1 MSTDQSTMR
10 TIPMN
15 DPARIPSTKA
25 ITYLSNDPFSNL
37 MTLKMLTMY
46 PEWCRCFFYGSSDGW
61 ALRTELPAEHSHWD
75 RQVYPDF
82 QTIVMID
89 GNTKAPMLQAL
100 QEAPLDNVVFK
111 LHDPYTVA
119 QMHARSS
126 ISHRV
131 SFISYSSSPTAEPT
145 VSETDIPA
153 EAHADYSEEAAPLF
167 AQNLYTQAEVEE
179 HISRGAR
186 WFGVRHE
193 TELAA
198 VCIAFPIYSNIW
210 EIGGVFTLPSYRRC
224 GFARTVVV
232 EALRFLRGKDLR
244 PRYQFKQGNVES
256 QALAQSVGLE
266 HVLTVSHYTTAN

>member
-1 MSTDQSTMR
+1 
-10 TIPMN
+10 MN
-15 DPARIPSTKA
+15 DPVLIPSAEA
-25 ITYLSNDPFSNL
+25 INYLSDDPFSNL

-46 PEWCRCFFYGSSDGW
+46 PEWCRCLFYGRFDDGW
-61 ALRTELPAEHSHWD
+61 ALRTELPTEHSHWD
-75 RQVYPDF
+75 RQVYPDY

-89 GNTKAPMLQAL
+89 GNTKAGVLQAIE
-100 QEAPLDNVVFK
+100 EASLDSAVFK
-111 LHDPYTVA
+111 LHDPHTVA
-119 QMHARSS
+119 QMDARSG

-131 SFISYSSSPTAEPT
+131 SFISYSSAPTAEPT
-145 VSETDIPA
+145 VVENDIPA
-153 EAHADYSEEAAPLF
+153 EAHADYSEEAASLF

-198 VCIAFPIYSNIW
+198 ICIAFPIYSNIW
-210 EIGGVFTLPSYRRC
+210 EIGGVFTLPSYRRR
-224 GFARTVVV
+224 GYAQTVVL